1 LTNGNPLIMLNFS
14 QKERFF
20 KVAAVLAGMAFLSI
34 SCSSTKTDSA
44 FSEADSREI
53 QSLLSEQQE
62 AWNRGNIPAFMEGY
76 HRSDSMQFVG
86 SSGITKGWEQTLK
99 NYQIRYP
106 DTVAMGKLR
115 FDILKINGISNQ
127 AAWLTGKFYLKRSIG
142 DANGTFT
149 LVLKKFSGE
158 WKIVYDHTGN

>member
-1 LTNGNPLIMLNFS
+1 
-14 QKERFF
+14 
-20 KVAAVLAGMAFLSI
+20 
-34 SCSSTKTDSA
+34 
-44 FSEADSREI
+44 
-53 QSLLSEQQE
+53 
-62 AWNRGNIPAFMEGY
+62 
-76 HRSDSMQFVG
+76 
-86 SSGITKGWEQTLK
+86 ITKGWEQTLK